1 MIWVRVWG
9 SGDRDVRLEAVY
21 QCWGSVLKLMG
32 GLLGVMSE
40 WKRGWYFRLLEG
52 LGVLVFMWRWRPLQ
66 SDALSGCQQVVGEHR
81 VN

>member
-40 WKRGWYFRLLEG
+40 WKAGVVFQIVGGAGGVGVYVALE
-52 LGVLVFMWRWRPLQ
+52 
-66 SDALSGCQQVVGEHR
+66 ALAE
-81 VN
+81 